1 MPPRRKKS
9 ASGTTRRKKVKTEPK
24 EDNSS
29 LNISVRC
36 GETGVALWFK
46 LKKTTKFNKI
56 MDAFASRRP
65 FFSVPATP
73 LARLPATELSSLGG
87 AGGALA
93 AALRARGA
101 AVLKFKG
108 LDFGRHPLLA
118 EANAFFNSTTQP
130 REHRLDD
137 DSMSGSGYKSPET
150 GRELYVHHRGSPGP
164 FTKSAADDLFD
175 ELHAISLQVTR
186 ATALGLTGSG
196 TAFDEL
202 LDTRSSRSAA
212 SSCLRFHKYSQ
223 DSMAKDPLRDARVL
237 PGGGTSV
244 PCAGADLVACPR
256 HVDRGLVTL
265 ILPCSGGSRLE
276 VMDPKNGYVEPVD
289 LADDEVAVLCGHTL
303 SVASCGAVCEAPHR
317 VSWTSASG
325 NERLATVF
333 TLRAPPDGRFAA
345 AHQKIIESGC
355 PHDKAY
361 DPGYGAHRIHSASS
375 IKTFKGDEDV
385 AFVMQK
391 FSERNASIHSRR
403 FEPVPARH
411 LRFLYDGS
419 RVHGDQTPASLD
431 MESGEQLDCFEPMMG
446 D

>member
-36 GETGVALWFK
+36 GETGIALWFK

-65 FFSVPATP
+65 FFTVPATP

-118 EANAFFNSTTQP
+118 EANALFNSTTQP

-186 ATALGLTGSG
+186 ATALGLTGCG
-196 TAFDEL
+196 TAFEDL

-212 SSCLRFHKYSQ
+212 TSCLRFHKYSQ
-223 DSMAKDPLRDARVL
+223 DSMAKDPLRDARTVR
-237 PGGGTSV
+237 GATSV

-361 DPGYGAHRIHSASS
+361 DPGPQRSWTQ
-375 IKTFKGDEDV
+375 TFKGDEDV

-391 FSERNASIHSRR
+391 FSEINASIHSRR
-403 FEPVPARH
+403 FEPVSAGH
-411 LRFLYDGS
+411 LRFMYQGV
-419 RVHGDQTPASLD
+419 RVSGDNTPADLD
-431 MESGEQLDCFEPMMG
+431 MVDGDQLDCMEAQMG

>member
-36 GETGVALWFK
+36 GETGIALWFK

-65 FFSVPATP
+65 FFTVPATP

-118 EANAFFNSTTQP
+118 EANAFFNSTTRPQ
-130 REHRLDD
+130 EHRLDD
-137 DSMSGSGYKSPET
+137 DSTLGSGYKSPET

-186 ATALGLTGSG
+186 AAALGLTGCG
-196 TAFDEL
+196 TAFDDL

-223 DSMAKDPLRDARVL
+223 DSMAKDPLRDARTVR
-237 PGGGTSV
+237 GATSV

-276 VMDPKNGYVEPVD
+276 VMDPENGYVEPVD
-289 LADDEVAVLCGHTL
+289 LADDEIAVLCGHTL

-361 DPGYGAHRIHSASS
+361 DPGPQRSWTQ
-375 IKTFKGDEDV
+375 TFKGDEDV

-391 FSERNASIHSRR
+391 FSEINASIHSRR
-403 FEPVPARH
+403 FEPVSAGH
-411 LRFLYDGS
+411 LRFMYQGV
-419 RVHGDQTPASLD
+419 RVSGDNTPADLD
-431 MESGEQLDCFEPMMG
+431 MVDGDQLDCMEAQMG